1 MTVSRYFPILRWGKG
16 YSPALLADDALAAV
30 IVTIML
36 IPQSLAY
43 ALIAGLP
50 PEVGLYASMAPLLAY
65 AVFGTSN
72 TLAVGPV
79 AVLSLMTASA
89 VGRIVEAGG
98 PDYVAAAAA
107 LAVLT
112 GVMLTALGLLRLGFL
127 ANFLSHPTITGFIAA
142 SGLLIAASQLKHILG
157 VSAHGHS
164 LFSIVGSLAAE
175 IANTN
180 LITLAVGAGSLLFLW
195 LARAHFQTFLRAL
208 GLNERLSAAVAKAG
222 PLIAVIG
229 ATAVVAG
236 FGLDARS
243 VAIVGDIP
251 RGLPPLRAPEVD
263 LGVWRELAAAA
274 FLITIIGYVESVS
287 VAQTLAAKRR
297 ERLDLDQELIGLGTS
312 NLAAGFSGGFPV
324 TGGFARSVVNFDAGA
339 RTPAAGAFTALGI
352 AMAALLLTP
361 FLYYLPQAT
370 LGATIILAV
379 LSLINVGAI
388 VRIWRYSK
396 SDFAAMAVTM
406 LGVFAFGVE
415 IGVVAGVILSILLL
429 LYRASVPHY
438 AIVGQVPGTEHFRN
452 IKRHQVVTSPSV
464 VSMRIDGNLFFA
476 NARFLEDRVLAL
488 VADAP
493 AVKHFVL
500 MCSAVNEIDAS
511 ALESLEAI
519 NERLKSAGVTF
530 HLSEIKGPVMD
541 RLKQTHFLKA
551 LTGRIFLS
559 QFDAMRAL
567 DPDVFKPPNG
577 SPSP

>member
-1 MTVSRYFPILRWGKG
+1 M
-16 YSPALLADDALAAV
+16 
-30 IVTIML
+30 
-36 IPQSLAY
+36 
-43 ALIAGLP
+43 
-50 PEVGLYASMAPLLAY
+50 
-65 AVFGTSN
+65 
-72 TLAVGPV
+72 
-79 AVLSLMTASA
+79 
-89 VGRIVEAGG
+89 
-98 PDYVAAAAA
+98 
-107 LAVLT
+107 
-112 GVMLTALGLLRLGFL
+112 
-127 ANFLSHPTITGFIAA
+127 
-142 SGLLIAASQLKHILG
+142 
-157 VSAHGHS
+157 
-164 LFSIVGSLAAE
+164 
-175 IANTN
+175 
-180 LITLAVGAGSLLFLW
+180 
-195 LARAHFQTFLRAL
+195 
-208 GLNERLSAAVAKAG
+208 
-222 PLIAVIG
+222 
-229 ATAVVAG
+229 
-236 FGLDARS
+236 
-243 VAIVGDIP
+243 
-251 RGLPPLRAPEVD
+251 
-263 LGVWRELAAAA
+263 
-274 FLITIIGYVESVS
+274 S

-541 RLKQTHFLKA
+541 RLKQTHFLEA